1 VRADEE
7 IRARNGDHLPPRPDR
22 NTIFAGLRVACTE
35 LHAIVM
41 RVTNQPG
48 SACDTYI
55 ETLEVAM
62 LVRTLTG
69 TRKRRAVEFRLTRS
83 PRDLLLSL
91 PVRWVD
97 GETAPLA
104 PLMLRDLDV
113 LGGRAK
119 AVG

>member
-1 VRADEE
+1 
-7 IRARNGDHLPPRPDR
+7 
-22 NTIFAGLRVACTE
+22 
-35 LHAIVM
+35 
-41 RVTNQPG
+41 
-48 SACDTYI
+48 
-55 ETLEVAM
+55 M

-97 GETAPLA
+97 GETAPLV
-104 PLMLRDLDV
+104 PLLLCDTEG

-119 AVG
+119 AAG

>member
-1 VRADEE
+1 
-7 IRARNGDHLPPRPDR
+7 
-22 NTIFAGLRVACTE
+22 
-35 LHAIVM
+35 
-41 RVTNQPG
+41 
-48 SACDTYI
+48 
-55 ETLEVAM
+55 M

-91 PVRWVD
+91 PVRWID

-104 PLMLRDLDV
+104 PLMLCDPEG

-119 AVG
+119 A

>member
-1 VRADEE
+1 
-7 IRARNGDHLPPRPDR
+7 
-22 NTIFAGLRVACTE
+22 
-35 LHAIVM
+35 
-41 RVTNQPG
+41 
-48 SACDTYI
+48 
-55 ETLEVAM
+55 M

-69 TRKRRAVEFRLTRS
+69 TRKRHAVEFRMTRS

-104 PLMLRDLDV
+104 PLTLCDIDV

-119 AVG
+119 AAG

>member
-1 VRADEE
+1 
-7 IRARNGDHLPPRPDR
+7 
-22 NTIFAGLRVACTE
+22 
-35 LHAIVM
+35 
-41 RVTNQPG
+41 
-48 SACDTYI
+48 
-55 ETLEVAM
+55 M

-97 GETAPLA
+97 GEIAPLA

-113 LGGRAK
+113 LGGRTKVA
-119 AVG
+119 G